1 LNVFTKALW
10 EMDGDEEGCA
20 ILKML
25 RLDGFGAEDPASFDA
40 IASKAAL
47 VAASG

>member
-1 LNVFTKALW
+1 MNK
-10 EMDGDEEGCA
+10 DDEGRA
-20 ILKML
+20 VLKML

-47 VAASG
+47 VAAAG